1 MQMIERYGN
10 WVIRWR
16 YFIIL
21 ATLML
26 VVVAASGMR
35 FLKFDT
41 DYRVFFSEDN
51 PQLIA
56 FEKLQDTYTKND
68 NVLFVLAPKDGQVFS
83 NKTLEA
89 VEWLTKEAWQT
100 PYSIRVDSIT
110 NFQYTYA
117 EEDDLIVEDLII
129 EAKTLS
135 KEDMARSKEIAL
147 SEPQLANKLISPKAQ
162 VTGINITVQLPG
174 EQPDKE
180 MPEIVT
186 FVRDLADKVRAR
198 YPHIEVYLTCMVMMN
213 NSFPEAFK
221 GGF

>member
-1 MQMIERYGN
+1 MIERYGN

-35 FLKFDT
+35 FLRFDS

-51 PQLIA
+51 PQLVA
-56 FEKLQDTYTKND
+56 FEELQDTYTKND
-68 NVLFVLAPKDGQVFS
+68 NVLFVLAPKDGQVFT

-89 VEWLTKEAWQT
+89 VEWLTKEAWQI

-110 NFQYTYA
+110 NFQHTYA
-117 EEDDLIVEDLII
+117 EEDDLIVEALIT

-135 KEDMARSKEIAL
+135 KEDMARAKDIAL
-147 SEPQLANKLISPKAQ
+147 SEPQLANKLISPKAH

-180 MPEIVT
+180 VPEIVT
-186 FVRDLADKVRAR
+186 FVITPFQKLSKE
-198 YPHIEVYLTCMVMMN
+198 I
-213 NSFPEAFK
+213 
-221 GGF
+221 